1 MEAENFEWH
10 DGILQ
15 EICILGTGRVKVVC
29 DLYPDQSATSRV
41 HLSFL
46 CTEVKS
52 AANLI
57 DFTALLNNKWAGNI
71 NDGRIET
78 RPDGHTTLKLFLSD
92 GYLEIITAEM
102 CIEHNPTN

>member
-15 EICILGTGRVKVVC
+15 EICILGTGRVKVIC
-29 DLYPDQSATSRV
+29 DLYPDESAASRV
-41 HLSFL
+41 RLSFL

-71 NDGRIET
+71 NNGCIET
-78 RPDGHTTLKLFLSD
+78 HPGGSTTLKIFLND
-92 GYLEIITAEM
+92 GYLEIITAEIR
-102 CIEHNPTN
+102 IEHNSTN

>member
-1 MEAENFEWH
+1 METENFEWH

-15 EICILGTGRVKVVC
+15 EICILGTGQVKVVC
-29 DLYPDQSATSRV
+29 DLYPDESAASRV
-41 HLSFL
+41 RLSFL

-57 DFTALLNNKWAGNI
+57 DFTALLNHKRAGNI
-71 NDGRIET
+71 NDGRIEANT
-78 RPDGHTTLKLFLSD
+78 DGRTTLKIFLND

-102 CIEHNPTN
+102 RIEHKPSN